1 MNNAG
6 YISPTIADEKP
17 QLENLDKEKSVQAIQ
32 KSILRHFILFFS
44 PLQSEDNSS
53 LKILIPL
60 QDVP

>member
-32 KSILRHFILFFS
+32 KSILRHFILFFHRYN
-44 PLQSEDNSS
+44 P
-53 LKILIPL
+53 KIIA
-60 QDVP
+60 V